1 MKIDDS
7 DINPDEDLTQNAA
20 SASEMPT
27 MPLPQNRPDETL
39 PTLDDLATVTM
50 LPDTTDAP
58 TLTTPF
64 HAAPTEQ
71 GVPPTLQAQGYGQP
85 GALGNMSKPGS
96 YPGAVSGTAQPGAPS
111 AFYPPNVYPPQPGAS
126 KKRSKLLLLAIV
138 ALVVLLLGGG
148 SVFAY
153 VTIQANASTPLKTL
167 QQFCNGLKTQNAQEV
182 YDTFST
188 EEKAKASLPQL
199 EQSFDELKNLNLV
212 KFSGCIVGEIQQNNS
227 TAVGQVAITTHV
239 SLLGLSTDTSATV
252 AVNLVLE
259 NGAWKVSSDPTHIS
273 NGGTLPPGFLTPTVN
288 Q

>member
-1 MKIDDS
+1 MKIDGS
-7 DINPDEDLTQNAA
+7 DRNPEEDPTQNAA

-27 MPLPQNRPDETL
+27 VPLPQNRPDEAL

-58 TLTTPF
+58 TLATSF
-64 HAAPTEQ
+64 HATPTEQ
-71 GVPPTLQAQGYGQP
+71 VVPPTLQAQAYGQ
-85 GALGNMSKPGS
+85 PGS

-111 AFYPPNVYPPQPGAS
+111 AFYPPNVYPPQPGAPMPAP

-148 SVFAY
+148 GAFAY
-153 VTIQANASTPLKTL
+153 ATIQANASTPLKTL

-182 YDTFST
+182 YNTFSA

-212 KFSGCIVGEIQQNNS
+212 RFSGCAVGDIQQNNS
-227 TAVGQVAITTHV
+227 TAVGQVTVTTHV
-239 SLLGLSTDTSATV
+239 SLLGLSTDTSTTV
-252 AVNLVLE
+252 PVNLVLE